1 MALATL
7 AYMAD
12 SSSKLDRM
20 FGVLRTIAEFGPL
33 AVTSSEFSA
42 TAKTVVERVLISMDC
57 KDGALCAFDE
67 NKATIKPL
75 AKVGLDALPTDVAIK
90 IGGASMA
97 NWNLLRR
104 PLPVPPLGGLSKL
117 FSNEQLHR
125 FAGIECVVPLRMGG
139 TLVGGMCLGQRPGME
154 RYNESDL
161 EALEMMA
168 GHLALLLQNHSL
180 SESLRIQIA
189 DNLRL
194 ISQVQHAQDE
204 ALEAFA
210 TTIDAKNQHML
221 GHSQR
226 VARCAVAI
234 GHGMGID
241 PAEIAGLRAAGHLH
255 DIGGVIVDRHVMN
268 KPSGLGA
275 DEALEIANHTTLG
288 HQIVSAV
295 RFPWPQVAEVVRWH
309 HERAD
314 GTGYPDRLHLQEM
327 PLAAR
332 IMGVADT
339 FDAMTSDRPYRKPL
353 TLMQAARELVQLTP
367 TKFDSAAVQALI
379 NQLRQNDGAFHE
391 FNRRGEYLA
400 PQELDR
406 LSVELVTKATG
417 GRVYFA

>member
-1 MALATL
+1 ML
-7 AYMAD
+7 D
-12 SSSKLDRM
+12 PSSKLDRM
-20 FGVLRTIAEFGPL
+20 FGVLRTIADFGPL
-33 AVTSSEFSA
+33 AVSSSEFSA
-42 TAKTVVERVLISMDC
+42 TSKIVVERVLFSMDATE
-57 KDGALCAFDE
+57 GALCSLDE
-67 NKATIKPL
+67 HNSNITCL
-75 AKVGLDALPTDVAIK
+75 AKVGLEALPANVAMK
-90 IGGASMA
+90 IGGASLA

-104 PLPVPPLGGLSKL
+104 PLPVPPLGGLAKF

-125 FAGIECVVPLRMGG
+125 FAGIECIVPLRMGG
-139 TLVGGMCLGQRPGME
+139 TLIGGMCLGPRPGMQ

-168 GHLALLLQNHSL
+168 GHLALLLQNYSL

-194 ISQVQHAQDE
+194 ITQVQHAQDE

-226 VARCAVAI
+226 VARCAVSI
-234 GHGMGID
+234 GQGMGID

-255 DIGGVIVDRHVMN
+255 DIGGVIVDRHVLN
-268 KPSGLGA
+268 KPSELGA
-275 DEALEIANHTTLG
+275 EEALEIANHTTLG

-295 RFPWPQVAEVVRWH
+295 KFPWPQVPEVVRWH

-314 GTGYPDRLHLQEM
+314 GTGYPDRLHSQEM

-332 IMGVADT
+332 IIAVADT

-353 TLMQAARELVQLTP
+353 TMMQAARELVQLTP

-379 NQLRQNDGAFHE
+379 NQLRQNDSGFQE
-391 FNRRGEYLA
+391 FNRRAEYLS

-406 LSVELVTKATG
+406 LSVDLVTKATG

>member
-1 MALATL
+1 ML
-7 AYMAD
+7 D
-12 SSSKLDRM
+12 PSSKLDRM
-20 FGVLRTIAEFGPL
+20 FGVLRTIADFGPL
-33 AVTSSEFSA
+33 AVSSSEFSA
-42 TAKTVVERVLISMDC
+42 TSKTVVERVLASMDSTE
-57 KDGALCAFDE
+57 GALCSLDE
-67 NKATIKPL
+67 HSSTITCL
-75 AKVGLDALPTDVAIK
+75 AKVGLEALPPNVAMK
-90 IGGASMA
+90 IGGASIA

-104 PLPVPPLGGLSKL
+104 PLPVPPLGGLAKL

-125 FAGIECVVPLRMGG
+125 FAGIECILPLRMGG
-139 TLVGGMCLGQRPGME
+139 HLIGGMCLGARPGMQ

-168 GHLALLLQNHSL
+168 GHLALLMQNYSL

-194 ISQVQHAQDE
+194 ITQVQHAQDE

-226 VARCAVAI
+226 VARCSVSI
-234 GHGMGID
+234 GQGMGID
-241 PAEIAGLRAAGHLH
+241 AAEIAGLRAAGHLH

-268 KPSGLGA
+268 KPTELGA
-275 DEALEIANHTTLG
+275 EEALEIANHTTLG

-295 RFPWPQVAEVVRWH
+295 KFPWPQVPEVVRWH

-314 GTGYPDRLHLQEM
+314 GTGYPDRLHLTEM

-332 IMGVADT
+332 IIAVADT

-353 TLMQAARELVQLTP
+353 TMMQAARELVQLTP

-379 NQLRQNDGAFHE
+379 NQLRQNDSGFQE
-391 FNRRGEYLA
+391 FNRRAEYLS